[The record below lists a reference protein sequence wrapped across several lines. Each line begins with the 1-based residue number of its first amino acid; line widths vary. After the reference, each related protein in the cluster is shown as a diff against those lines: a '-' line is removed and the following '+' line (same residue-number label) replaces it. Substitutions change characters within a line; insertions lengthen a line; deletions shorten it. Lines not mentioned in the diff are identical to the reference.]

1 MIKLLIIFLLLSLAT
16 NQVIK
21 GVYQANG
28 INQKNSDSN
37 LSPYKTRE
45 NSHCRRASNVVHKAK
60 ELVKN
65 KKTDLEKATAIF
77 NFVRDKIS
85 YSYYDNSLRGASTTL
100 SRKSGNCCDQ
110 TNLLVAMCRTVG
122 IPVRYVHGLRCKF
135 SDGYYGHVWAQ
146 ILIDNWWF
154 VADPINAR
162 NSLGFINNWNYK
174 SFELVSISYLLT
186 F

>member
-45 NSHCRRASNVVHKAK
+45 NSHCRRASNVVHKAN

-65 KKTDLEKATAIF
+65 KKTDLEKATALYK
-77 NFVRDKIS
+77 FVRDKID
-85 YSYYDNSLRGASTTL
+85 YVRYDNSLRGASTTL
-100 SRKSGNCCDQ
+100 TKRGGNCCDQ
-110 TNLLVAMCRTVG
+110 TNLLVAMCRAVG
-122 IPVRYVHGLRCKF
+122 IPVRYVHGTDCKF
-135 SDGYYGHVWAQ
+135 QSGTYGHVWAQ
-146 ILIDNWWF
+146 ILIEGWWF
-154 VADPINAR
+154 AADTTSIR

-174 SFELVSISYLLT
+174 SYNLNSISALLS